1 VGVIWFDVNPEVAD
15 GIFSHSA
22 QVRAVQ
28 LIGVGVKNSGDYLM
42 LLTLPERVD
51 GRLARIFARELNRE
65 LMNDRP
71 RIVVDLSQVKQI
83 DSDAL
88 DTLLDCMVEVAKR
101 DGAVKLGGASPE
113 AATILELTRMDRVF
127 EMFPTVAEAASS
139 FSVARLEPAT
149 EQAPEPAAA

>member
-1 VGVIWFDVNPEVAD
+1 
-15 GIFSHSA
+15 
-22 QVRAVQ
+22 
-28 LIGVGVKNSGDYLM
+28 M
-42 LLTLPERVD
+42 LLKLPERVD
-51 GRLARIFARELNRE
+51 GRLARTFARELNRE

-88 DTLLDCMVEVAKR
+88 DTLLECMVEVANR
-101 DGAVKLGGASPE
+101 DGAVKLGGVSPE

-149 EQAPEPAAA
+149 EQAPAPAAA